1 MVYNVNTKAILE
13 IFNITEV
20 IIIVWYGIAE
30 MFNKVGFT
38 NLVQFVTDLT
48 LTSTFQAEK
57 LSINIVDI
65 PKLDSPAM
73 VEFIVLSFFHDR
85 CYDASKMVF
94 AVF

>member
-38 NLVQFVTDLT
+38 ELVQFVADLT

-57 LSINIVDI
+57 LSINKVYI
-65 PKLDSPAM
+65 PKLDSPAI
-73 VEFIVLSFFHDR
+73 VEFTVLSFFHDR
-85 CYDASKMVF
+85 CFDASKMVF